1 MEKNKNTSKKLAEK
15 LYTMDASQHT
25 VTLPV
30 EDYNELLQLKKEHS
44 YMSTAIHES
53 ILRCHS
59 GKGYREKN
67 KNSVF
72 DRIIEIL
79 ENAKEP
85 F

>member
-1 MEKNKNTSKKLAEK
+1 MEKNKNT
-15 LYTMDASQHT
+15 SQHT

-44 YMSTAIHES
+44 YMSTAIYEV

-67 KNSVF
+67 KNLVF